1 VKLIDRYLGLFK
13 VIEVIGAHRQAY
25 RLKLLLLYKI
35 HDIFYVS
42 LLEPWHPRAGAVI
55 KYNPIKING
64 EEEFKI
70 ELILAH
76 REEKKGR
83 EYLVY

>member
-1 VKLIDRYLGLFK
+1 MNRYLGLFK
-13 VIEVIGAHRQAY
+13 VIEVIRAHRQAY
-25 RLKLLLLYKI
+25 RLKLPPLYKI
-35 HDIFYVS
+35 HDIFHIL

-55 KYNPIKING
+55 KYNPIEINR
-64 EEEFKI
+64 EEEFKV
-70 ELILAH
+70 ESILAY

>member
-1 VKLIDRYLGLFK
+1 MF
-13 VIEVIGAHRQAY
+13 H
-25 RLKLLLLYKI
+25 
-35 HDIFYVS
+35 VS

-55 KYNPIKING
+55 KYDPIKINR
-64 EEEFKI
+64 EEEFKV
-70 ELILAH
+70 ESILAY